1 MDIQFT
7 GRKIPTADGGLM
19 FEALVDGKSVICTIS
34 MDALKDHFGI
44 VEDAATNSSPFDRG
58 QAKIHAAAER
68 LIRAGVTPV
77 FVTSEDLH

>member
-7 GRKIPTADGGLM
+7 GRKIPMADGGIT
-19 FEALVDGKSVICTIS
+19 FEAVVDGKSISCSIS

-44 VEDAATNSSPFDRG
+44 VEDVATNSSPFDRG

-68 LIRAGVTPV
+68 LIRAGVSPV
-77 FVTSEDLH
+77 FVTSEDIH